1 MALIGILGGMGPLAT
16 VDFFERVIQLTSSA
30 GATSDQEHLPLL
42 VANLPHIPDRS
53 KGMLGS
59 GEDPLPALLD
69 GIDMLN
75 RNGVD
80 LIAVPCNSAHYWYDA
95 MRERSRAPILH
106 IAEACVAAIAR
117 GTRRAA
123 VLATGG
129 TLASGL
135 YQKILERHDIEPIV
149 PNAQTQQHI
158 DACIQAVKAGEL
170 DTSAAELE
178 AALAEFAARGA
189 EAAVMGCTE
198 IPLAARRLATPPM
211 KLIDSTLEL
220 ARVTVSYGMTRRW
233 NLRS

>member
-16 VDFFERVIQLTSSA
+16 VDFVERVIQLTSLA
-30 GATSDQEHLPLL
+30 GATCDQEHLPLL

-53 KGMLGS
+53 KAMLGT
-59 GEDPLPALLD
+59 GESPLPALLE

-75 RNGVD
+75 RNGVE
-80 LIAVPCNSAHYWYDA
+80 LIAIPCNSAHYWYDA

-135 YQKILERHDIEPIV
+135 YQTILERHDIEPVV
-149 PNAQTQQHI
+149 PNERTQQHI
-158 DACIQAVKAGEL
+158 DACIHAVKAGEL
-170 DTSAAELE
+170 DASAAELA

-189 EAAVMGCTE
+189 QVAVMGCTE
-198 IPLAARRLATPPM
+198 IPLAARRLATPAM
-211 KLIDSTLEL
+211 RLIDSTLEL
-220 ARVTVSYGMTRRW
+220 ARVTVSYGMSRGW

>member
-16 VDFFERVIQLTSSA
+16 VDFFERVIQLTSAA
-30 GATSDQEHLPLL
+30 GATCDQEHLPLL

-53 KGMLGS
+53 KAMLKS
-59 GEDPLPALLD
+59 GADPLPALLA

-75 RNGVD
+75 RNEVD
-80 LIAVPCNSAHYWYDA
+80 LIAIPCNSAHYWYDA
-95 MRERSRAPILH
+95 MRARSRAPILH

-129 TLASGL
+129 TLAAGL
-135 YQKILERHDIEPIV
+135 YQKILERHDIEPLV
-149 PNAQTQQHI
+149 PSGPTQQHI
-158 DACIQAVKAGEL
+158 DACIDAVKAGEL
-170 DTSAAELE
+170 DASAAELA

-198 IPLAARRLATPPM
+198 IPLAARRIATPPM
-211 KLIDSTLEL
+211 MLIDSTLEL
-220 ARVTVSYGMTRRW
+220 ARVTVSYGMTRGW
-233 NLRS
+233 NMCS

>member
-16 VDFFERVIQLTSSA
+16 VDFFERVIELTSSA
-30 GATSDQEHLPLL
+30 GATCDQEHLPLL

-53 KGMLGS
+53 KAMLAS

-80 LIAVPCNSAHYWYDA
+80 LIAIPCNSAHFWYDT
-95 MRERSRAPILH
+95 MRDHSRAPILH

-135 YQKILERHDIEPIV
+135 YQTILERHDIEPVV
-149 PNAQTQQHI
+149 PDEATQRRI
-158 DACIQAVKAGEL
+158 DACIQAVKAGDL
-170 DTSAAELE
+170 DESAAELE
-178 AALAEFAARGA
+178 AALADFAARGA
-189 EAAVMGCTE
+189 EAAIMGCTE
-198 IPLAARRLATPPM
+198 IPLAARRLAAAPM

-220 ARVTVSYGMTRRW
+220 ARATVSYGLSRGWNTRQ
-233 NLRS
+233 